1 MSTMSRRESRS
12 KDLLR
17 QLLREYYI
25 GAELWLPNDY
35 PMREFAFQ
43 TYENEVYV
51 RHMAFQ
57 SVGSLRDYLMD
68 ETPRQA
74 YFSAALYRDPA
85 AENMEDK
92 GWLGSELMFDIDSDH
107 LPGCG
112 EGSVVVNGRKIP
124 VVRRECMQKAKEEVV
139 KLVDV
144 ITEDLGFSRSDIV
157 IYFSGNRGFHVV
169 VLTKNNEWRTLPS
182 HLRKEIVDY
191 ITGRGLDPE
200 IIVPRVP
207 KKAILLPP
215 TKNMGGWRGR
225 LARLNLTYENLLNN
239 LQHVIDVAGVHID
252 EMVTQDISR
261 LIRIPGTINGKSG
274 LPAIKLSLP
283 NEFNKFNYGPHLSP
297 FKCSAIVLSQV
308 KKKIK
313 FEFMDVKY
321 SLFPSL
327 RMKVPCYVAVFMAL
341 NRLVRID
348 SLIH

>member
-1 MSTMSRRESRS
+1 MSRRESRS

-17 QLLREYYI
+17 HLLREYYT

-43 TYENEVYV
+43 TYEKEVYV

-57 SVGSLRDYLMD
+57 SVGALRDYLMN

-112 EGSVVVNGRKIP
+112 EGNILVNGRKIP
-124 VVRRECMQKAKEEVV
+124 TVKRGCMLKAKEEVA

-144 ITEDLGFSRSDIV
+144 VTEDLGFSRSDIMV
-157 IYFSGNRGFHVV
+157 YFSGNRGFHVV
-169 VLTKNNEWRTLPS
+169 VMTRDPEWRTLPS

-191 ITGRGLDPE
+191 VTGAGLDPD
-200 IIVPRVP
+200 IVVPRIP
-207 KKAILLPP
+207 KRARPLPP
-215 TKNMGGWRGR
+215 TKEMGGWRGR
-225 LARLNLTYENLLNN
+225 LARLGFTYEDLLNDP
-239 LQHVIDVAGVHID
+239 QHVIEVAGVHVD
-252 EMVTQDISR
+252 EMVTQDVSR
-261 LIRIPGTINGKSG
+261 LIRIPGSINGKSG
-274 LPAIKLSLP
+274 LPAIRLSLP
-283 NEFNKFNYGPHLSP
+283 DGLDKFDYGPHLSP
-297 FKCSAIVLSQV
+297 IRCDAIVSSRV
-308 KKKIK
+308 KERVKL
-313 FEFMDVKY
+313 EFMGEEY
-321 SLFPSL
+321 SLFPGL

-341 NRLVRID
+341 NKLVEID
-348 SLIH
+348 KVV